1 MLNYCVECAGAVGGQ
16 ERQCC
21 SPHDMLLPTD
31 VAYVVVVMVVM
42 VVVECAK
49 ESLMGLS
56 CLHLVDPSALRE

>member
-1 MLNYCVECAGAVGGQ
+1 
-16 ERQCC
+16 
-21 SPHDMLLPTD
+21 MLLPTD